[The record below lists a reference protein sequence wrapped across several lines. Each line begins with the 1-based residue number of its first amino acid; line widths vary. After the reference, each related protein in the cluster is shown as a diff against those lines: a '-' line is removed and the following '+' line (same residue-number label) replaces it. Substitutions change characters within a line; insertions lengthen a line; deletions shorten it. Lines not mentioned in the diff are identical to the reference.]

1 MQKTKLRQFTFWPI
15 VFTLSFFG
23 VELINPTNAH
33 AFTQLK
39 NGFENITKMY
49 LLPLSGAVAGCA
61 LILFIILSYF
71 KKDEYQK
78 NVGNVLALAVL
89 ARVSLSVIDAITRSF
104 S

>member
-1 MQKTKLRQFTFWPI
+1 MQKIKLRQFTFWPI

-23 VELINPTNAH
+23 VEFINPTNAH